1 MGYTKVCNQ
10 PQPSTTTHNHP
21 QPATTTQKLPK
32 NPQLVTN
39 SHVTALR
46 C

>member
-10 PQPSTTTHNHP
+10 PQPP
-21 QPATTTQKLPK
+21 TTTQKLPK
-32 NPQLVTN
+32 NPQLVIN